1 MVLVAIHGSCMDCV
15 LKSKSEGLTLG
26 GWLLFR
32 VTSMKQAGDILENI
46 FFNFHLG
53 PEFAML
59 APPVMVLTALLFL
72 FHAAQERAQNDT
84 IVLSWRPIAR
94 FGFYSFVV
102 ITIVTVGVT
111 PYPF

>member
-94 FGFYSFVV
+94 GSDFTHLSLSRSSRLA
-102 ITIVTVGVT
+102 
-111 PYPF
+111 